1 MFAEARSGPVTHG
14 MAIAAATALSQHWQQ
29 VGWQQEPKNEQQGR
43 DLHQTTRC
51 EAETEWR
58 RTALREEAGEGETE
72 ALRPLTPLEAD
83 PVTVAPS
90 A

>member
-1 MFAEARSGPVTHG
+1 MSFANRDRTEGRVA
-14 MAIAAATALSQHWQQ
+14 
-29 VGWQQEPKNEQQGR
+29 EQQGR

-51 EAETEWR
+51 EAGTERR
-58 RTALREEAGEGETE
+58 RTAHREEAGEGETE

-83 PVTVAPS
+83 LVTVALS

>member
-1 MFAEARSGPVTHG
+1 MTHG
-14 MAIAAATALSQHWQQ
+14 IGDRGGHGPFATLATSGMATGATH
-29 VGWQQEPKNEQQGR
+29 EQQGR

-83 PVTVAPS
+83 PVTVPPS